1 MFPDVC
7 SNTPPSVCL
16 LPRLNIQTHE
26 VVLTVCGAILP
37 LLVSLYN
44 LPPIC
49 FKDMVILCSVEQLK
63 KPKHMTIALRTA
75 KMKRKL
81 QSLRLLV
88 ASRSEIR
95 FRVECLRGEKSGG
108 TGGGGGS
115 PLQGKKTRDKEVDAL
130 VQGLSREAAAS
141 SVRSFRGNITKK
153 FTRGFASPDGGGKKG
168 KKGKKGEKGKKEDGE
183 KKGGGEDDGKDG
195 KPNAF
200 MAFFGQKEESKK
212 DKKKNE
218 KALELLVENLEM
230 LQQLGCEFLSSVAK
244 MSSLK
249 YVVFRSRGVETILDA
264 MRKFPKA
271 HDVIWWGA
279 NALFFLCRDGAAL
292 QDDNIL
298 QLREE
303 GADAVLATVVENY
316 ANDVTMVPHVQV
328 LLRMLRTLDKLV
340 VGEGHA
346 RIGGKVRF
354 VGNEVLDEGA
364 GAGQGGG
371 GRQVFQ
377 RESEKPSYGGY
388 R

>member
-1 MFPDVC
+1 MGNAVGGDGPAD
-7 SNTPPSVCL
+7 
-16 LPRLNIQTHE
+16 
-26 VVLTVCGAILP
+26 GAVADTGAEKDAPFITEAMNATELEIFSKDLKTQGAVAFAEALKDEHIASDP
-37 LLVSLYN
+37 ASLV
-44 LPPIC
+44 
-49 FKDMVILCSVEQLK
+49 VILTELV
-63 KPKHMTIALRTA
+63 RTA
-75 KMKRKL
+75 NFI
-81 QSLRLLV
+81 Q
-88 ASRSEIR
+88 
-95 FRVECLRGEKSGG
+95 VES
-108 TGGGGGS
+108 
-115 PLQGKKTRDKEVDAL
+115 DAL
-130 VQGLSREAAAS
+130 VKAGKMVKVTGLLTLTQTVVTVMRAYQPEAA
-141 SVRSFRGNITKK
+141 
-153 FTRGFASPDGGGKKG
+153 PDSAGALEDGKAGEGDGGEDGGVDEGEEKGGKKG

>member
-1 MFPDVC
+1 MGNAVGGDGPAD
-7 SNTPPSVCL
+7 
-16 LPRLNIQTHE
+16 
-26 VVLTVCGAILP
+26 GAVADTGAEKDAPFVAEAMNATELEIFSKDLKTQGAVAFAEALKDEHIASDP
-37 LLVSLYN
+37 ASLV
-44 LPPIC
+44 
-49 FKDMVILCSVEQLK
+49 VILTELV
-63 KPKHMTIALRTA
+63 RTA
-75 KMKRKL
+75 NFI
-81 QSLRLLV
+81 Q
-88 ASRSEIR
+88 
-95 FRVECLRGEKSGG
+95 VES
-108 TGGGGGS
+108 
-115 PLQGKKTRDKEVDAL
+115 DAL
-130 VQGLSREAAAS
+130 VKAGKMVKVTGLLMLTQTVVTVMRAYQPEAA
-141 SVRSFRGNITKK
+141 
-153 FTRGFASPDGGGKKG
+153 PDSAGALEDGKAGEGDGGEDGGADEGEEKGGKKG
-168 KKGKKGEKGKKEDGE
+168 KKGKKGGGE
-183 KKGGGEDDGKDG
+183 KKGGGGDDGKDG

-218 KALELLVENLEM
+218 KALELLVENLET

-264 MRKFPKA
+264 MRKFPTA

-292 QDDNIL
+292 QDDNML

-303 GADAVLATVVENY
+303 GADAVLATVAENY
-316 ANDVTMVPHVQV
+316 ANDVTMLPHVQV
-328 LLRMLRTLDKLV
+328 LLRMLRTLDKLLV
-340 VGEGHA
+340 REGHA

-354 VGNEVLDEGA
+354 VDNEVLALEDEGA

>member
-1 MFPDVC
+1 M
-7 SNTPPSVCL
+7 
-16 LPRLNIQTHE
+16 
-26 VVLTVCGAILP
+26 TVCGAILP

-168 KKGKKGEKGKKEDGE
+168 KKGKKGEKGE
-183 KKGGGEDDGKDG
+183 KGGKGGNLAKKLSNFGLPKLDRRTSAEVEMQVRGIVRERAMHTTVREVVLGGEPHDDTNVYSRSYIM
-195 KPNAF
+195 PMF
-200 MAFFGQKEESKK
+200 
-212 DKKKNE
+212 
-218 KALELLVENLEM
+218 
-230 LQQLGCEFLSSVAK
+230 CFL
-244 MSSLK
+244 
-249 YVVFRSRGVETILDA
+249 RCGV
-264 MRKFPKA
+264 
-271 HDVIWWGA
+271 
-279 NALFFLCRDGAAL
+279 
-292 QDDNIL
+292 
-298 QLREE
+298 
-303 GADAVLATVVENY
+303 
-316 ANDVTMVPHVQV
+316 
-328 LLRMLRTLDKLV
+328 
-340 VGEGHA
+340 
-346 RIGGKVRF
+346 
-354 VGNEVLDEGA
+354 
-364 GAGQGGG
+364 
-371 GRQVFQ
+371 
-377 RESEKPSYGGY
+377 
-388 R
+388 